1 MNKSVRSIRNILI
14 VVMLGVTVI
23 MKVSAQQDGPM
34 VGNQVDVAKN
44 IDTSVEGEPLNF
56 LVNTPY
62 KELGPMPTKDNKRLY
77 FSRQGHPENVGGL
90 RDEDIW
96 YSEFDEVTQ
105 TWTQAINV
113 GPPLNNKGPNFISGI
128 GSRSDTL
135 LLGNIYGKNGKMK
148 SGVSISIRVGDL
160 WSFPQP
166 VNVALDYNLSERASY
181 DLTHDRNALI
191 IAQEKADSKGKL
203 DLYVSLRDPNAKYPY
218 SGTESVNMGPMIN
231 TFGNETSPW
240 LSYDGRTLFFSSDGH
255 NGYGKL
261 DIFMSKR
268 LDNTWTN
275 WSKPVN
281 LGPGINSPYDDLSFN
296 FNPDSRYA
304 YYSRGLTPENS
315 DIYRVEMTRLFKNVQ
330 VAINELKDTE
340 NPAEI
345 GQTQVVFGVFSNNL
359 PEINKEAIA
368 DLQYI
373 IGYLKKYKNM
383 IVLVSTHS
391 NEHATRN
398 ESLSLSNLRGSNV
411 VDYLVK
417 NGIEKRRLSYRGLG
431 QDIVMT
437 TKSEKVKP
445 SDIAGSVEFKLINLD

>member
-1 MNKSVRSIRNILI
+1 MNKSVSSNRIVLI
-14 VVMLGVTVI
+14 VVWAVVTGI
-23 MKVSAQQDGPM
+23 MTASAQHAGPV
-34 VGNQVDVAKN
+34 VGNQIDVAGN
-44 IDTSVEGEPLNF
+44 IDTTIEGEPLNF

-62 KELGPMPTKDNKRLY
+62 KELGPMPSKDNKRLY
-77 FSRQGHPENVGGL
+77 FSRQGHPDNMGGA

-105 TWTQAINV
+105 TWTQAVNA
-113 GPPLNNKGPNFISGI
+113 GAPLNNKGPNFISGI
-128 GSRSDTL
+128 GSSSDTL

-148 SGVSISIRVGDL
+148 SGVSISVRVGDL

-166 VNVALDYNLSERASY
+166 VNVASDYNLSARASY
-181 DLTHDRNALI
+181 DLSHDRNALI
-191 IAQEKADSKGKL
+191 IAQKKADSKGKL
-203 DLYVSLRDPNAKYPY
+203 DLYVSLRDPDAKYPY
-218 SGTESVNMGPMIN
+218 SGIESINLGPMIN

-240 LSYDGRTLFFSSDGH
+240 LSYDGRTLYFASDGH

-275 WSKPVN
+275 WTKPVN

-330 VAINELKDTE
+330 VPINELKDTE

-345 GQTQVVFGVFSNNL
+345 GQTQVVYGVFSNNL
-359 PEINKEAIA
+359 TEINKESIA
-368 DLQYI
+368 DLQYM

-391 NEHATRN
+391 NEQATRN
-398 ESLSLSNLRGSNV
+398 ESLSLSNLRGSTV
-411 VDYLVK
+411 VDYLVE

-437 TKSEKVKP
+437 TKNEKLKLG
-445 SDIAGSVEFKLINLD
+445 DIAGSVEFKLVNLD